1 MDDLMKKIS
10 YLKGYADGVN
20 LENEGNSGKVMI
32 KIIEALDELADTVE
46 QLRLQIDEVDTRLED
61 TEDIVD
67 ILSDE
72 IIDEDE
78 DYDDE
83 NDDFDTFDDFEDDD
97 DDDDDSDFF
106 EIECPSCH
114 EDVMIDFDTID
125 ESNTIICPNCKESIE
140 LEFDCDCDE
149 DDCDCE

>member
-20 LENEGNSGKVMI
+20 IESEGNSGKIMV

-46 QLRLQIDEVDTRLED
+46 QLSLQLDEVDTRLED

-67 ILSDE
+67 ILSEE
-72 IIDEDE
+72 IIDEDD

-83 NDDFDTFDDFEDDD
+83 DDDFEVFDEFDDEDDD
-97 DDDDDSDFF
+97 ESDFF
-106 EIECPSCH
+106 EIECPNCH

-125 ESNTIICPNCKESIE
+125 ECNTIVCPNCKESIE
-140 LEFDCDCDE
+140 LEFECDCDE